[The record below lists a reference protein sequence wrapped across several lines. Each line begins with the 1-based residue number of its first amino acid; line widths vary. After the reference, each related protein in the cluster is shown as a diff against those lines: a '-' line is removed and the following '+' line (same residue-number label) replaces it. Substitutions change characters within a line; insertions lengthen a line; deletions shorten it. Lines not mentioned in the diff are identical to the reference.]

1 MACRR
6 STSRRRLPPG
16 GAPFTDT
23 QIGAHLDRLQEDQ
36 QADGGWLI
44 TWEPPSQAARSEWR
58 GIVTLG
64 ALRTLTSYGRLTAG
78 T

>member
-1 MACRR
+1 M
-6 STSRRRLPPG
+6 
-16 GAPFTDT
+16 FTDA
-23 QIGAHLDRLQEDQ
+23 QIGAHLDRVQKDQ

-44 TWEPPSQAARSEWR
+44 TWEPPRRAAVSEWR

-64 ALRTLTSYGRLTAG
+64 ALRTLTSYRRLTPG